1 METSSCELK
10 LANKIFTACTACT
23 LQHAFVATKDNVR
36 TRIIRAGGWTILAY
50 GFTQATRLLSSLI
63 LTRLLAPEVFGIM
76 SIVMV
81 AYVALTLFSDIGL
94 AQSVVRSSRGDD
106 RKFLDTLWVIQI
118 VRGFA
123 IWTVALLCAL
133 GLANAQQIGWLE
145 GDTVYAQSVL
155 PYAIAAIGFTAV
167 LAGFESTQVTV
178 ARRNLQLG
186 PVSRLEIVG
195 NLVAVSTTIA
205 WAMIDRSIWALI
217 GGWLTGAAFRTV
229 STHLYLPGPLNRPHW
244 DHAAVREIMGFGKW
258 VLASSV
264 LTLLVTSGD
273 RLILSGLMSSQELG
287 IYSIAF
293 LIVAAVQQ
301 GLSRLA
307 AFVVF
312 PSLSAIIRDTP
323 DKLRSSYYRLRTPL
337 DLACLGFAGFFLAS
351 GNAVIGLLYDPRYQ
365 AAGGM
370 LAILGLV
377 LIGSRYEIAEQAFLA
392 MGKPRLLATI
402 NATRTFTLFLVVPFA
417 YQFGGLSGAIGGI
430 ALASLLPTLL
440 TLYYCQRNGIL
451 DLRRELVN
459 LFGFPVGYLAGT
471 GFDMSLRMLHQ

>member
-1 METSSCELK
+1 V
-10 LANKIFTACTACT
+10 
-23 LQHAFVATKDNVR
+23 QRHAHVATKDNLR

-50 GFTQATRLLSSLI
+50 GFTQATRLLSSLV

-94 AQSVVRSSRGDD
+94 TQSVVRSKRGDE
-106 RKFLDTLWVIQI
+106 RNYLDTLWVIQI
-118 VRGFA
+118 ARGIA
-123 IWTVALLCAL
+123 IWAVSLLCAL
-133 GLANAQQIGWLE
+133 GLAGAQQVGWFY
-145 GDTVYAQSVL
+145 GDTVYAQPIL

-167 LAGFESTQVTV
+167 LAGFESTQVAV

-186 PVSRLEIVG
+186 PISRLEIVG
-195 NLVAVSTTIA
+195 NLFAVATTIL
-205 WAMIDRSIWALI
+205 WAIIDRSIWALI
-217 GGWLTGAAFRTV
+217 GGWLMGAAFRTV
-229 STHLYLPGPLNRPHW
+229 STHLYLPGPLNRPYW
-244 DHAAVREIMGFGKW
+244 DRAAFEEIIGFGKW
-258 VLASSV
+258 VLASSA
-264 LTLLVTSGD
+264 LTFLVTSGD
-273 RLILSGLMSSQELG
+273 RLILGGLLSSQELG
-287 IYSIAF
+287 IYSIAY

-312 PSLSAIIRDTP
+312 PSLSTILRDTP
-323 DKLRSSYYRLRTPL
+323 DRLRTSYYRLRMPL
-337 DLACLGFAGFFLAS
+337 DLACLGFAGFFLAG
-351 GNAVIGLLYDPRYQ
+351 GNAVIGLLYDARYE

-377 LIGSRYEIAEQAFLA
+377 LVGSRYEIAEQAFLA

-402 NATRTFTLFLVVPFA
+402 NATRAFTLFLVVPFA

-451 DLRRELVN
+451 DLRRELVH
-459 LFGFPVGYLAGT
+459 LFGFPVGYLAGA